1 MDAADI
7 ERKVRSGE
15 RLSRADGIALYDC
28 DDLAW
33 LGGLAHQVRT
43 RHSGDTARFAVH
55 RSLELTADTGEA
67 VGRATRWAAE
77 GVTEL
82 RLTTGGIGWSGLPG
96 AVRTL
101 RDALPAEVAL
111 TACTAADIAG
121 FAAEHEGGVSGVLDA
136 LAEAGLDGLCAEGP
150 VETAAEAELSW
161 EERARILRLAHGT
174 GLAAPC
180 TVRYG
185 SVAAPAERADFV
197 DRLLR
202 LRELQDETGG
212 CQVFLPLRRDVPQS
226 ATGAEVLTTFAV
238 SRLLLDNVPH
248 LAVDWALHSVQTA
261 QLALQHGADEM
272 AGAVVDGEQAQGE
285 GPGDAQGDPLTRE
298 DLLDLITDTGF
309 RPVQRDARHGE
320 LRSFPGPDPQRRETP
335 QPMRV

>member
-67 VGRATRWAAE
+67 IGRATRWAAE

-82 RLTTGGIGWSGLPG
+82 RLTTGAAGWSGLPG
-96 AVRTL
+96 AVRAL

-121 FAAEHEGGVSGVLDA
+121 FGAEHADGASGVLDA
-136 LAEAGLDGLCAEGP
+136 LAEAGSDGLCAEGP

-161 EERARILRLAHGT
+161 EERARVLRLAHGK

-180 TVRYG
+180 TLRYG
-185 SVAAPAERADFV
+185 SVAGAAERADFV

-226 ATGAEVLTTFAV
+226 ATGAEILTTFAV

-248 LAVDWALHSVQTA
+248 VAVDWALHSVQTA

-272 AGAVVDGEQAQGE
+272 AGPVVDGEQAQGGGHSE
-285 GPGDAQGDPLTRE
+285 GEGDALTRE

-309 RPVQRDARHGE
+309 RPVQRDARHRE